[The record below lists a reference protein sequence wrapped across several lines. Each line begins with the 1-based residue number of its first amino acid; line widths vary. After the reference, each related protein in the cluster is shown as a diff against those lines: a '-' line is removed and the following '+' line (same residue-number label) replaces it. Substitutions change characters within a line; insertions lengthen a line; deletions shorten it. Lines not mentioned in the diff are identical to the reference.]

1 MKKNNLDTTA
11 IKSTLDKNRELKLE
25 LNNLRATQDEL
36 NRKLTQIYEA
46 KSFKL
51 WQKYCKIKKLLF
63 KKQ

>member
-25 LNNLRATQDEL
+25 LNNLQTTQSEL
-36 NRKLTQIYEA
+36 NRRLTQIYEA

-51 WQKYCKIKKLLF
+51 WQQFTKVKKILN
-63 KKQ
+63 

>member
-1 MKKNNLDTTA
+1 MKKNNLSTST
-11 IKSTLDKNRELKLE
+11 IKSTLDKNKELKLE
-25 LNNLRATQDEL
+25 LNNLMTTQNVL
-36 NRKLTQIYEA
+36 NRILTQIYEA